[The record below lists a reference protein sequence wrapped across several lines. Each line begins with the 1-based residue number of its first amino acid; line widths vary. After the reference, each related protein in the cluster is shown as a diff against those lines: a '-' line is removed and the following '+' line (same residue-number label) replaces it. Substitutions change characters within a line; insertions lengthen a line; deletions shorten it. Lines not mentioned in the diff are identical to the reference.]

1 MLFSLAPSGGN
12 NSILPSTVLV
22 EKVGRMYANRLGKM
36 GARRQH
42 LAKPLLPQE
51 K

>member
-1 MLFSLAPSGGN
+1 VLFSLTPSGGN

-22 EKVGRMYANRLGKM
+22 EKVDRMYANRPGKT
-36 GARRQH
+36 GAKRQH
-42 LAKPLLPQE
+42 FAKPLLPQE

>member
-1 MLFSLAPSGGN
+1 VLFSLAPSGGN

-36 GARRQH
+36 GAKRQH
-42 LAKPLLPQE
+42 FANPLLPQE